1 MGLLVRLVSVRGAGV
16 ADMGDLLLLP
26 LVMLLGLLDVHGLHV
41 GQLATVGQLV
51 LHGLG
56 TRGRTVP
63 VGSKGHHLNRCSLHL
78 PKKKNIKHAI
88 IA

>member
-16 ADMGDLLLLP
+16 ADVGDLLLLP
-26 LVMLLGLLDVHGLHV
+26 LVMLLLDVHGLHV
-41 GQLATVGQLV
+41 GQLTTVGQLV

-63 VGSKGHHLNRCSLHL
+63 VGSEGHHLDRCSLHL
-78 PKKKNIKHAI
+78 PKKHKIQSMP
-88 IA
+88 

>member
-16 ADMGDLLLLP
+16 ADVGDLLLLP
-26 LVMLLGLLDVHGLHV
+26 LVMLLGSLLDVHGLHV

-56 TRGRTVP
+56 TRGRAVP
-63 VGSKGHHLNRCSLHL
+63 VGSEGHHLDRCSLHL
-78 PKKKNIKHAI
+78 QKKT
-88 IA
+88 

>member
-16 ADMGDLLLLP
+16 ADVGDLLLA

-41 GQLATVGQLV
+41 GQLTTVGQLV

-63 VGSKGHHLNRCSLHL
+63 VGSEGHHLDRCSLHL
-78 PKKKNIKHAI
+78 PKNIRI
-88 IA
+88 